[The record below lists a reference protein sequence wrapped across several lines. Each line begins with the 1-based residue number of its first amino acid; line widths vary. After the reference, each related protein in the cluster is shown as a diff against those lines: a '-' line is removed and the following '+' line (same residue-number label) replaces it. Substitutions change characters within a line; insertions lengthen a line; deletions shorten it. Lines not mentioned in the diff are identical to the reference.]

1 MPWLGWVIGLKAYC
15 EGRFFHRLHHGES
28 IPYGLQGLIF
38 VSPTGLTMKRAY
50 LQGCGHGSLR
60 VGMISTRSCAFY
72 YIASPHVV
80 KEMQIS
86 WNRDHYLGAYL
97 RQDLEVSLRS
107 LSFSFM
113 YFMAFSFMYFMEEGC
128 IVRMN
133 FALSFNYFTISI
145 STLLLPSPPMVVN
158 I

>member
-1 MPWLGWVIGLKAYC
+1 MPWLGWIIGLNAYC
-15 EGRFFHRLHHGES
+15 KGRFFHRLHHGES
-28 IPYGLQGLIF
+28 IPYGLRGFIS
-38 VSPTGLTMKRAY
+38 VSPKGLTMKRAY
-50 LQGCGHGSLR
+50 LQGCSHGSLR
-60 VGMISTRSCAFY
+60 VGMISTRSYAFC
-72 YIASPHVV
+72 YIASPHAV

-113 YFMAFSFMYFMEEGC
+113 YFMAEGC